1 MTPPVNEMEVAPVGA
16 VNTNGGVG
24 PQLVIAGGVELLTV
38 TPEGKLSLIE
48 TFVRFVSV
56 GAKMSILNL
65 EVPPA
70 SIVVGE
76 NDLMPAI
83 SVLVTT
89 TFAFAGRRLPT
100 PWFVVTPPAEIVF
113 LKVPADVPDGA
124 VTSTDILQVPG
135 VAGLPG
141 GIVPPLK
148 RMVLVG
154 VETVPPQELS
164 VTLTMVSGAGRQC
177 PGREPFRNSYL
188 LNVQPRECFG
198 HICKALLGLKGIG
211 RDAIGISALD
221 IGCNVNHNGTAR
233 IWRNRAIIQ
242 RHGGAA
248 ANGVYRRGITT
259 ATQRWSD
266 RIGKENIGG
275 KLVCQGGL
283 R

>member
-24 PQLVIAGGVELLTV
+24 PQSVIAGGVELLTV
-38 TPEGKLSLIE
+38 TPAGRLSLIE

-70 SIVVGE
+70 SIVEGE

-100 PWFVVTPPAEIVF
+100 PWFVVIPPAEIVF

-164 VTLTMVSGAGRQC
+164 VTLTMVSGAGRLSEILT
-177 PGREPFRNSYL
+177 PVYGELVGF
-188 LNVQPRECFG
+188 
-198 HICKALLGLKGIG
+198 
-211 RDAIGISALD
+211 
-221 IGCNVNHNGTAR
+221 CNVMIRVVDPPAGNVPGE
-233 IWRNRAIIQ
+233 NRFEIPIA
-242 RHGGAA
+242 
-248 ANGVYRRGITT
+248 
-259 ATQRWSD
+259 
-266 RIGKENIGG
+266 
-275 KLVCQGGL
+275 
-283 R
+283 